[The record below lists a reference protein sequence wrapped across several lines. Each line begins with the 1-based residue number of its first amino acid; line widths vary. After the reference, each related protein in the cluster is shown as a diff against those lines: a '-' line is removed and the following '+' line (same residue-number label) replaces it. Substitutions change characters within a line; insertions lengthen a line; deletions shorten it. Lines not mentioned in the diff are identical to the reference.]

1 VQGSGISLFREAT
14 QGDFALSTNGE
25 GKSDRPSRTDCSCRA
40 TNAKGSI
47 KDDGVSNEIFQ
58 LEKTDDGQSA
68 LLPERKLGKA
78 QTLYLMAT
86 GLATLGW
93 LWLIAWCALQL
104 V

>member
-1 VQGSGISLFREAT
+1 MTGTKKIHPARIEPVVPAARQMGRS
-14 QGDFALSTNGE
+14 
-25 GKSDRPSRTDCSCRA
+25 
-40 TNAKGSI
+40 SI
-47 KDDGVSNEIFQ
+47 KDDGVSNEIFK
-58 LEKTDDGQSA
+58 LEKAGDVHSA

-86 GLATLGW
+86 GLATFGW